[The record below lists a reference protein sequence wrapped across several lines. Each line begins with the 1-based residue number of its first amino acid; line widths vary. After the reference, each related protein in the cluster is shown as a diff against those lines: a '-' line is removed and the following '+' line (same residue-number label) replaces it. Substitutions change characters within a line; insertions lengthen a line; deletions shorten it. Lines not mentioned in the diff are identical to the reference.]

1 MLESLEQQFLDWGT
15 EDNCF
20 MQIMVNPTVEDVVTI
35 ARAEALRQTNKVV
48 SDE

>member
-1 MLESLEQQFLDWGT
+1 
-15 EDNCF
+15 
-20 MQIMVNPTVEDVVTI
+20 MQMIVTPTVEDAVTI